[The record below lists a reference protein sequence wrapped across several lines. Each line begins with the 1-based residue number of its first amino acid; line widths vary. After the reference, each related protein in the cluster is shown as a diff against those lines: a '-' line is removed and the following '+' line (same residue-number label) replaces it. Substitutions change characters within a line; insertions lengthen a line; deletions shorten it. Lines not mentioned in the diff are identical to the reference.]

1 MHQYETDLCL
11 LIDGEWIAAAHRQ
24 TVPVINPAT
33 GVAIGALPLAEEGDL
48 DRALEV
54 ASRAFATW
62 RHSSVDDRAR
72 VLRGAATLLRE
83 RAALIAR
90 HATLEQGKPLAESTG
105 EVMASANL
113 LDYYAEECRRSY
125 GRVLVRPQ
133 GRRALVTKEPVGPV
147 ASFAPWNF
155 PLHNPARKLAPAVAA
170 GCSVIMKPAEEA
182 PASALHVAR
191 ALVDAGL
198 PRGVVQIVFGV
209 PDAVSRRLLASP
221 LLRKVSFTGSTAV
234 GKQLMRLSVDQALR
248 TTMELGGHAP
258 AIVFDDVD
266 IEAVARQLARTKYR
280 NAGQICI
287 SPTRFYVQRPAYD
300 RFVEHF
306 VRHAAAIAVGNGLD
320 AGVQMG
326 PLAHARRPVFI
337 DALVNDA
344 RSHGAELLLGGRRPD
359 SAGFHYLPTVLAQV
373 PDSARAMNEE
383 PFGPLALMAPFDEL
397 DEVVARANRL
407 PYGLAA
413 YAFTRD
419 SRTAMRIGAALESGM
434 VGINTTSIAAADAPF
449 VGVKHSGHGAEDGPE
464 GLESYL
470 VTKAIHEE

>member
-1 MHQYETDLCL
+1 MPDYDNDLRL
-11 LIDGEWIAAAHRQ
+11 LIDGEWMAPGHRK
-24 TVPVINPAT
+24 TMLVINPAT
-33 GVAIGALPLAEEGDL
+33 GTAIGTLPLADEIDL
-48 DRALEV
+48 DHALAA
-54 ASRAFATW
+54 ASSAFKTW
-62 RHSSVDDRAR
+62 RHSSVDERAR
-72 VLRGAATLLRE
+72 VLRGAAALLRE
-83 RAALIAR
+83 RAPLIAR

-113 LDYYAEECRRSY
+113 FDYYAEECRRSY

-155 PLHNPARKLAPAVAA
+155 PLHNPARKLAPAIAA
-170 GCSVIMKPAEEA
+170 GCTVIMKPAEEA

-198 PRGVVQIVFGV
+198 PRGVVQIVFGR
-209 PDAVSRRLLASP
+209 PDAVSRHLLASP

-234 GKQLMRLSVDQALR
+234 GKQLMRLAVDQALR

-258 AIVFDDVD
+258 AIVFEDADVD
-266 IEAVARQLARTKYR
+266 AVATQLARTKYR

-287 SPTRFYVQRPAYD
+287 SPTRFYVQRPVYE
-300 RFVEHF
+300 RFVERF
-306 VRHAAAIAVGNGLD
+306 VQHAATIAVGNGLD

-326 PLAHARRPVFI
+326 PLAHARRPAFI
-337 DALVNDA
+337 DALVDDA
-344 RSHGAELLLGGRRPD
+344 RACGAELLLGGRRPE
-359 SAGFHYLPTVLAQV
+359 STGFHYLPTVLADV
-373 PDSARAMNEE
+373 PDPARAMNEE
-383 PFGPLALMAPFDEL
+383 PFGPVALMAPFDDL

-407 PYGLAA
+407 PFGLAA
-413 YAFTRD
+413 YAFTRN
-419 SRTAMRIGAALESGM
+419 SRTAMHIGAALESGM